1 MTVRNLVDGR
11 TWTTTE
17 LEGALSP
24 LALTTLLMAR
34 FHVFARVKRDLQT
47 YVSRTGSKVA

>member
-1 MTVRNLVDGR
+1 MTVRNLVDGL

-34 FHVFARVKRDLQT
+34 FHVFERVKRDLQT